1 MADPTAALARVDT
14 DANEGV
20 AATRAKNLAQTV
32 LEYKERT
39 QFAGQ
44 ALHVEFA
51 EAPTAVEYVPVPQ
64 SLQAADPV
72 NALYFPATHAAHKIL
87 NLPTICSRFCV
98 VG

>member
-1 MADPTAALARVDT
+1 MADPTGALARVDT
-14 DANEGV
+14 DAKEAF
-20 AATRAKNLAQTV
+20 AAKRAKNLAQTV

-51 EAPTAVEYVPVPQ
+51 EAPTAAEYVPVPQ
-64 SLQAADPV
+64 SVQAADPID
-72 NALYFPATHAAHKIL
+72 ALYLPATHAAHKIL
-87 NLPTICSRFCV
+87 NLPTICFRFCV